1 MNPSDSGT
9 QISASE
15 CFALLARVGVGRL
28 VFTRHALPDVLPVR
42 FQVDAS
48 AAADDPLPP
57 LIVPAPPGSPHVGG
71 IDGNVIALHADE
83 VDPATGAGPSV
94 VVHGRARLT
103 RDGTAIRL
111 IPELVRGRVL
121 AAEPVTEPVA
131 G

>member
-9 QISASE
+9 QIGASD

-42 FQVDAS
+42 FHVDAS
-48 AAADDPLPP
+48 AADDPLPP

-83 VDPATGAGPSV
+83 IDSGTGAGPSV
-94 VVHGRARLT
+94 VVRGRARLT
-103 RDGTAIRL
+103 LDGTAIRL
-111 IPELVRGRVL
+111 VPELVRGRLL
-121 AAEPVTEPVA
+121 AAGPAA